1 MLPEIASSMPI
12 ASARNDEKL
21 KQTNK
26 TGISK
31 MDEMN
36 KINYAEALEYHEKD
50 KPGKIAI
57 SATKSLVTQQDL
69 SLAYSPGVAAPCLEI
84 AKNLEDVYKYTARG
98 NLVAVISNG
107 TAVLGLGNL
116 GAAASKPVMEG
127 KAVLFKKFADID
139 AIDLEVNTEDPEE
152 FINAVK
158 YLSYSFGGINLEDIK
173 APECFIIEEK
183 LKSLMDIPVFHDDQH
198 GTAIITAAGLINAA
212 YLTNRKLED
221 LKIVVNGAGAAAI
234 ACIDLLIAL
243 GADKSKIIVCDTKGV
258 VYKGR
263 LEGMNKWKELYASD
277 TKFRTLAE
285 SLNNADVFIGLSV
298 KGAVTKDMVSR
309 MASNPIIFA
318 MANPDPE
325 ITPEDIKLV
334 RDDAI
339 IATGRSDYNNQ
350 INNVMGFPYIF
361 RGALDI
367 RAKTIN
373 TEMKIAAAKAIAGL
387 ARRPVPEEVYKAYS
401 GRKMVFGK
409 EYIIPVPF
417 DPRLITVVAAAVAV
431 AAIESGVARVKDFS
445 IGKYKKE
452 LGSRLNPTANYMN
465 FLAEKIHN
473 APLKRIVF
481 AEGEE
486 EEVISAALMMRD
498 KKYGHPIIIGRVE
511 RIEAMLKK
519 IGQDISLD
527 GIQIMNAALSDSLEK
542 YTDYLYKRLQRKGYL
557 YRDCAKLVK
566 TDKNI
571 FAACMLACGD
581 GDALLTGVTQSYID
595 SLEDIMKVISPKT
608 NRSILGYSIMIAKDN
623 NIIIADNCITEYPNS
638 WELAQIATQTAEIAK
653 NMGITPRVALLSF
666 STFGNS
672 SKAETARIREA
683 VNILDNF
690 SKDKE
695 ELSGMKVDFEYDG
708 EMSVKVALD
717 GDVRKLYKFCR
728 LSGSANVLIMPGLNS
743 AAISTELLQEFS
755 SNSFIGPITNGF
767 EKPVQILQA
776 AATANE
782 ILKIATFAC
791 VEAIKEV

>member
-1 MLPEIASSMPI
+1 
-12 ASARNDEKL
+12 
-21 KQTNK
+21 
-26 TGISK
+26 

-212 YLTNRKLED
+212 YVTNRKLED

-243 GADKSKIIVCDTKGV
+243 GVDKSKIILCDTKGV

-277 TKFRTLAE
+277 TKVRTLAE

-298 KGAVTKDMVSR
+298 KGAVTKEMVKG
-309 MASNPIIFA
+309 MANNPIIFA
-318 MANPDPE
+318 MANPNPE

-361 RGALDI
+361 RGALDV
-367 RAKTIN
+367 RARTIN
-373 TEMKIAAAKAIAGL
+373 TEMKIAAAKAIADL

-445 IGKYKKE
+445 IGKYRKE

-498 KKYGHPIIIGRVE
+498 EKYGHPIIIGRVE
-511 RIEAMLKK
+511 RIEAALKK

-527 GIQIMNAALSDSLEK
+527 GIQIMNAALTDSLEE
-542 YTDYLYKRLQRKGYL
+542 YIDYLYKRLQRKGYL

-571 FAACMLACGD
+571 FAACMVACGD
-581 GDALLTGVTQSYID
+581 GDALLTGVTKSYID
-595 SLEDIMKVISPKT
+595 SLEDIMKVILPKP
-608 NRSILGYSIMIAKDN
+608 NRRILGYSIMIAKDN
-623 NIIIADNCITEYPNS
+623 NIIISDNCITEYPNS
-638 WELAQIATQTAEIAK
+638 LELAQIATQTAEIAK

-666 STFGNS
+666 SNFGNA
-672 SKAETARIREA
+672 SKEKTARIREA

-717 GDVRKLYKFCR
+717 SDLRKLYKFCR

-755 SNSFIGPITNGF
+755 FNSFIGPITNGF

-776 AATANE
+776 TATANE

>member
-1 MLPEIASSMPI
+1 MLPEIASLTPI
-12 ASARNDEKL
+12 TSARNDEKP

-57 SATKSLVTQQDL
+57 SATKSLITQQDL

-234 ACIDLLIAL
+234 ACIDLFIAL

-263 LEGMNKWKELYASD
+263 LEGMNKWKELYASE

-298 KGAVTKDMVSR
+298 KGAVTNDMVSR

-361 RGALDI
+361 RGALDV

-373 TEMKIAAAKAIAGL
+373 TEMKIAAAKAIADL

-417 DPRLITVVAAAVAV
+417 DPRLIIVVAAAVAV
-431 AAIESGVARVKDFS
+431 AAIASGVA
-445 IGKYKKE
+445 
-452 LGSRLNPTANYMN
+452 
-465 FLAEKIHN
+465 
-473 APLKRIVF
+473 
-481 AEGEE
+481 
-486 EEVISAALMMRD
+486 
-498 KKYGHPIIIGRVE
+498 
-511 RIEAMLKK
+511 
-519 IGQDISLD
+519 
-527 GIQIMNAALSDSLEK
+527 
-542 YTDYLYKRLQRKGYL
+542 
-557 YRDCAKLVK
+557 
-566 TDKNI
+566 
-571 FAACMLACGD
+571 
-581 GDALLTGVTQSYID
+581 
-595 SLEDIMKVISPKT
+595 
-608 NRSILGYSIMIAKDN
+608 
-623 NIIIADNCITEYPNS
+623 
-638 WELAQIATQTAEIAK
+638 
-653 NMGITPRVALLSF
+653 
-666 STFGNS
+666 
-672 SKAETARIREA
+672 
-683 VNILDNF
+683 
-690 SKDKE
+690 
-695 ELSGMKVDFEYDG
+695 
-708 EMSVKVALD
+708 
-717 GDVRKLYKFCR
+717 
-728 LSGSANVLIMPGLNS
+728 
-743 AAISTELLQEFS
+743 
-755 SNSFIGPITNGF
+755 
-767 EKPVQILQA
+767 
-776 AATANE
+776 
-782 ILKIATFAC
+782 
-791 VEAIKEV
+791 